1 MSTYKNTSPAKKLRG
16 IKRLLTFL
24 QNKSQVKSSDV
35 PKSLS
40 IYQQPSISIFPSALK
55 PKLIATFQSSMD
67 IPPTTQEKPKLQV
80 VKTQSTSIPPRPI
93 YHPAIINA
101 SDAMFSKHPSQLVP
115 EEVVK
120 FNAYRSRKQQIG
132 EPLETEIIYQP
143 IGGIR
148 TCLHCGEITYT
159 KHLRSCWVFLSLTFK
174 RFFS

>member
-1 MSTYKNTSPAKKLRG
+1 MDLLLNLLPCIAHSPSMSTYKNTSPAKKLRG

-101 SDAMFSKHPSQLVP
+101 SDAMFSKHPSQLLP

-120 FNAYRSRKQQIG
+120 FNAYTYKSKTANR
-132 EPLETEIIYQP
+132 
-143 IGGIR
+143 R
-148 TCLHCGEITYT
+148 TSGDGDNLPAYWRN
-159 KHLRSCWVFLSLTFK
+159 KNLPALWRNNLN
-174 RFFS
+174 